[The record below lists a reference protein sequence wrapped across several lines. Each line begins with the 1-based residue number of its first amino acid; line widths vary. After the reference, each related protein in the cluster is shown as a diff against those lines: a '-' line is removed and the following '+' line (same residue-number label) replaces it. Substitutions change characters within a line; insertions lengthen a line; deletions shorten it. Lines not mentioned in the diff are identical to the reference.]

1 MNPNTNDNDTLILF
15 LLGAAALSAGA
26 IPLGTFLHPLR
37 TWLLEHHVLVHADQA
52 LFTLPGWNAGPD
64 LPRLALLGCA
74 LAFLAVVASM
84 LTGHRKHG
92 PR

>member
-1 MNPNTNDNDTLILF
+1 MNRNSDDNDTLILF
-15 LLGAAALSAGA
+15 LLGAAALSTGA
-26 IPLGTFLHPLR
+26 ISLGAFLHPLR
-37 TWLLEHHVLVHADQA
+37 DWLLEHHVLVHADQA

-84 LTGHRKHG
+84 LTGHRNND